1 MPARQVGLS
10 VMNNGSVRRIAED
23 SGQSLI
29 EVALALPLLLVLL
42 LGLADGARAFY
53 FAGVVTNAAREGVN
67 YAARNADATQAQVA
81 QRACDATGLATFGSA
96 CSGLTVTCTVAGGD
110 ATVEVRYDFA
120 LIIGSVVDAAFKM
133 NPIAIRADARFP
145 ILTAGTP
152 CAS

>member
-1 MPARQVGLS
+1 MAD
-10 VMNNGSVRRIAED
+10 D

-53 FAGVVTNAAREGVN
+53 YAGIVSSAAREGVN
-67 YAARNADATQAQVA
+67 YAARNATATQAQVT

-96 CSGLTVTCTVAGGD
+96 CPGLTVTCTVAGGD
-110 ATVEVRYDFA
+110 ATVEVQYAFA
-120 LIIGSVVDAAFKM
+120 LIIGSIVDAAFKM
-133 NPIAIRADARFP
+133 NPIGIRADAKFP